1 MTSDP
6 LHLSAS
12 SLDREENPCR
22 CLCIPAHYNHKSGSP
37 GKSCRCRSNI
47 IYRCLVALASDS
59 EEMLQKVAALW
70 VYVYQHIITTKLS
83 SQSEMKDRV
92 GKISAP
98 TKLVQESFFDTAA
111 VSGSE
116 ANPVNVNVQWVSGLT
131 RR

>member
-1 MTSDP
+1 MIRSI
-6 LHLSAS
+6 
-12 SLDREENPCR
+12 SLLLLWIARK
-22 CLCIPAHYNHKSGSP
+22 I
-37 GKSCRCRSNI
+37 
-47 IYRCLVALASDS
+47 LVG
-59 EEMLQKVAALW
+59 VF
-70 VYVYQHIITTKLS
+70 VYQHIITTKLS